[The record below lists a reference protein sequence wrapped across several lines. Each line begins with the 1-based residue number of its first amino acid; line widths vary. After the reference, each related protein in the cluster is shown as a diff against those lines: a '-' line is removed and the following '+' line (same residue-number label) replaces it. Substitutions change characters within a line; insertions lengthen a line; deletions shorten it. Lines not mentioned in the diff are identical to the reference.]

1 MKEVLRLNP
10 ISPLIDTVFGDKYKL
25 VAESEAPV
33 GILVRS
39 FKMHDY
45 EPAKSVLCVG
55 RAGAGAAYAQNR
67 FGRFIVVHFETAHEY
82 ADRGFGFGDEFIFV
96 AENGVDERTDWV

>member
-55 RAGAGAAYAQNR
+55 RAGAGVNNIPCDKYGQE
-67 FGRFIVVHFETAHEY
+67 GIVVFNAPGANANAVKELV
-82 ADRGFGFGDEFIFV
+82 ILSLLL
-96 AENGVDERTDWV
+96 